1 MKITKLI
8 LAGSLLALAAC
19 NSGKKSPESGTAQME
34 DTTFDYIADRFA
46 DIQVLRYK
54 IHDFDKLSLK
64 QKQLAY
70 YFTQAGLAGR
80 DIFYDQKYRYGIA
93 QRKTLETI
101 LETYTGEKSGP
112 DWNSFVEYCNRFFF
126 ANGNHHHYSA
136 DKFIPACSFEY
147 FSNLVKNSDQ
157 SKLPLNGKTVEE
169 FLARMNPIFYDLNYD
184 AKDVDLSAKDVI
196 VGSSNNF
203 YEGVNQKEVED
214 FYAKMK

>member
-93 QRKTLETI
+93 QRK
-101 LETYTGEKSGP
+101 
-112 DWNSFVEYCNRFFF
+112 NC
-126 ANGNHHHYSA
+126 
-136 DKFIPACSFEY
+136 
-147 FSNLVKNSDQ
+147 
-157 SKLPLNGKTVEE
+157 
-169 FLARMNPIFYDLNYD
+169 
-184 AKDVDLSAKDVI
+184 
-196 VGSSNNF
+196 
-203 YEGVNQKEVED
+203 
-214 FYAKMK
+214 

>member
-1 MKITKLI
+1 
-8 LAGSLLALAAC
+8 
-19 NSGKKSPESGTAQME
+19 ME

-101 LETYTGEKSGP
+101 LETYTEAKKVVRTGIALLNIAI
-112 DWNSFVEYCNRFFF
+112 D
-126 ANGNHHHYSA
+126 
-136 DKFIPACSFEY
+136 
-147 FSNLVKNSDQ
+147 FSSLMEIIIIIRQTNL
-157 SKLPLNGKTVEE
+157 
-169 FLARMNPIFYDLNYD
+169 FLQL
-184 AKDVDLSAKDVI
+184 
-196 VGSSNNF
+196 
-203 YEGVNQKEVED
+203 
-214 FYAKMK
+214 